1 MTTFPLESILD
12 WLIKSTLCLLVLL
25 GVYRLWLE
33 NQPMHRLK
41 RAYLLGTLLLSLA
54 GPFVSLQVPTRWLSL
69 LKPVQLV
76 EKQVLIANEADGG
89 SNVKGLSTS
98 PGRNVPTA
106 NVPEPTS
113 SIPYWLWLY
122 GAVTTLMLARFIR
135 NLYVL
140 LRQVWTN
147 LIEPY
152 YGATLVKLPG
162 NALPYTFLHYLFIS
176 SDAYERGKIEAE
188 LLDHELAHIQQRHSL
203 DVLLVEIVLCFCW
216 FNPLVF
222 WLKRAMQRN
231 HEFLADEAVNQTYLN
246 VPGYQH
252 LLLSKVASASPKL
265 SLTSTLTF
273 DTTKQRLLMMTKQ
286 TSPART
292 WLAGASTSL
301 LFLVLTVLLTGTAP
315 AQQTPVTST
324 SKRVIDQPQ
333 LTETQLLEENLTVAE
348 MEKRFGLKPV
358 IMGWSDKR
366 TKREKVLFKDLTQ
379 EEKAQVVYIAPD
391 SRKTPTEEQ
400 WAAFKNPKQY
410 GVWIDSK
417 RRRDSPFSKYK
428 RTDIVTYWYSFVHK
442 NARQPEGY
450 LYQLELYTEAGYQQ
464 TLQERREHPLLVLE
478 TKEMQERRKARMAK

>member
-54 GPFVSLQVPTRWLSL
+54 GPFVSLQVPTGWLSL

-76 EKQVLIANEADGG
+76 EKQVLIANEADDG

-98 PGRNVPTA
+98 PGRNVPTI

-113 SIPYWLWLY
+113 SVPYWLWPY

-140 LRQVWTN
+140 LRQVWTSPA
-147 LIEPY
+147 EPY

-162 NALPYTFLHYLFIS
+162 NALPYTFLHYLFVS
-176 SDAYERGKIEAE
+176 SDAYERGEIEAE

-286 TSPART
+286 TSPARA
-292 WLAGASTSL
+292 WLAGGSTVVFFVAL
-301 LFLVLTVLLTGTAP
+301 TIVLTGAAP
-315 AQQTPVTST
+315 AQPPIFPLKSEIAYRKPV
-324 SKRVIDQPQ
+324 P
-333 LTETQLLEENLTVAE
+333 LLSVVELES
-348 MEKRFGLKPV
+348 RFGNVLV
-358 IMGWSDKR
+358 NATS
-366 TKREKVLFKDLTQ
+366 RELGIGQKVLFKDLTPEQ
-379 EEKAQVVYIAPD
+379 
-391 SRKTPTEEQ
+391 KTRVIHLEGRLPGTFTEEEFN
-400 WAAFKNPKQY
+400 ALKNA
-410 GVWIDSK
+410 K
-417 RRRDSPFSKYK
+417 RYSIWVDGK
-428 RTDIVTYWYSFVHK
+428 RVRHFERTTLQATDIVTYNIIRAYKSNRRPTAFHYKVDLLTDSAA
-442 NARQPEGY
+442 NAY
-450 LYQLELYTEAGYQQ
+450 AKELQASPRLLLLTAEQMEKQQ
-464 TLQERREHPLLVLE
+464 
-478 TKEMQERRKARMAK
+478 ARAAK

>member
-41 RAYLLGTLLLSLA
+41 RAYLLGALMLSLA
-54 GPFVSLQVPTRWLSL
+54 CPLVSIQIPAGWLLFFDSLQIHD
-69 LKPVQLV
+69 KQLV
-76 EKQVLIANEADGG
+76 SIDGVAYR
-89 SNVKGLSTS
+89 SDAARLVTMLDRKA
-98 PGRNVPTA
+98 PTI

-113 SIPYWLWLY
+113 SVPYWLWLY
-122 GAVTTLMLARFIR
+122 GAVTSLMLERFIR

-147 LIEPY
+147 PIESY

-162 NALPYTFLHYLFIS
+162 NALPYTFLHYLFVS
-176 SDAYERGKIEAE
+176 GEVYEQGKIEAE

-203 DVLLVEIVLCFCW
+203 DVLLVEIVLCTCW

-400 WAAFKNPKQY
+400 WVAFKNPKQY

>member
-1 MTTFPLESILD
+1 MTTYPLE
-12 WLIKSTLCLLVLL
+12 WLVESSLCLLVLL
-25 GVYRLWLE
+25 GVYRFCLE

-41 RAYLLGTLLLSLA
+41 RIYLLGTLLLSLA
-54 GPFVSLQVPTRWLSL
+54 GPFVSLQVPTGWLSL
-69 LKPVQLV
+69 LLPIQLV
-76 EKQVLIANEADGG
+76 EKQVLIANKADEG
-89 SNVKGLSTS
+89 SNVNGLSPS
-98 PGRNVPTA
+98 PDRNVPTNNA
-106 NVPEPTS
+106 PEPTLS
-113 SIPYWLWLY
+113 VPNWLWLY
-122 GAVTTLMLARFIR
+122 GAVTTLMLARFAR
-135 NLYVL
+135 NLFVL

-147 LIEPY
+147 PTESY

-162 NALPYTFLHYLFIS
+162 NALPYTFLHYLFVS
-176 SDAYERGKIEAE
+176 GEAYEREAIEAE
-188 LLDHELAHIQQRHSL
+188 LFDHELAHIRQWHSL
-203 DVLLVEIVLCFCW
+203 DVLLVEIVLCFGW

-222 WLKRAMQRN
+222 WLKRAMQHN
-231 HEFLADEAVNQTYLN
+231 HEYLADEAVNQAYLN

-252 LLLSKVASASPKL
+252 LLLNKLTTASPSL
-265 SLTSTLTF
+265 SLTSALTF
-273 DTTKQRLLMMTKQ
+273 NTTKQRLLMMTKQ
-286 TSPART
+286 TTTTRT
-292 WLAGASTSL
+292 GLTACSTAM
-301 LFLVLTVLLTGTAP
+301 LFLILTVLLTGTAP

>member
-1 MTTFPLESILD
+1 MTTYLLESSL
-12 WLIKSTLCLLVLL
+12 SLLVLL

-33 NQPMHRLK
+33 NQPMHQLK
-41 RAYLLGTLLLSLA
+41 RAYLLGALLLSLA
-54 GPFVSLQVPTRWLSL
+54 GPLVSIQIPAGWLL
-69 LKPVQLV
+69 FFDPVQISDKQLV
-76 EKQVLIANEADGG
+76 VVDGVAYR
-89 SNVKGLSTS
+89 SDAARLVTMLDRKA
-98 PGRNVPTA
+98 PTTK
-106 NVPEPTS
+106 VPEPTS
-113 SIPYWLWLY
+113 SVPYWLWPY

-292 WLAGASTSL
+292 WLAGGSTVVFFVAL
-301 LFLVLTVLLTGTAP
+301 TIVLTGAAP
-315 AQQTPVTST
+315 AQPPIFPLKSETSYYKPV
-324 SKRVIDQPQ
+324 P
-333 LTETQLLEENLTVAE
+333 LLSVAE
-348 MEKRFGLKPV
+348 LESRFGNVLV
-358 IMGWSDKR
+358 NATS
-366 TKREKVLFKDLTQ
+366 RELGIGQKVLFKDLTPEQ
-379 EEKAQVVYIAPD
+379 
-391 SRKTPTEEQ
+391 KTRVIHLEGRLPGTFTEEEFN
-400 WAAFKNPKQY
+400 ALKNA
-410 GVWIDSK
+410 K
-417 RRRDSPFSKYK
+417 RYSIWVDGK
-428 RTDIVTYWYSFVHK
+428 RVRHFERTTLQATDIVTYNIIRAYKSNRRPTVFHYKVDLLTDSAA
-442 NARQPEGY
+442 NAY
-450 LYQLELYTEAGYQQ
+450 AKELQASPRLLLLTAEQMEKQQ
-464 TLQERREHPLLVLE
+464 
-478 TKEMQERRKARMAK
+478 ARAAK